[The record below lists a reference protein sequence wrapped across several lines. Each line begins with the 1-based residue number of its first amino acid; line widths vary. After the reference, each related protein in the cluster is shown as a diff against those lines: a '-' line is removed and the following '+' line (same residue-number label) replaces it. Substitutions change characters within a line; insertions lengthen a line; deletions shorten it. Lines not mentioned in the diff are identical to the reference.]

1 MSAAGP
7 GNDMTGCQRQGTD
20 RMGSDW
26 FSGLDGRGRD
36 VNGNA
41 RTGNDMMSAAGIG
54 ADWFIGLDRP

>member
-1 MSAAGP
+1 
-7 GNDMTGCQRQGTD
+7 MTGCQRQGTD